1 MAFLSQSFAV
11 DELPQGSGGNFEPL
25 PAGWYQATVTGAEL
39 KKTKAGTGEYIA
51 IRYDIL
57 GPTHQGRVIF
67 GNLNIANP
75 NQEAE
80 KIGRQQLRKLMV
92 AIGLNSV
99 SDTDQLI
106 NGNLSIKLDVKHD
119 EQYGDKNEVRGF
131 KASAGG
137 SAAPKAAAVPSFAA
151 PAAAPAA
158 PATAKAAP
166 PWLKKK

>member
-25 PAGWYQATVTGAEL
+25 PAGWYQATITSAEL

-57 GPTHQGRVIF
+57 GPTHQGRVVF

-75 NQEAE
+75 NQKAE
-80 KIGRQQLRKLMV
+80 EIGRQQLRELMV
-92 AIGLNSV
+92 SIGLNSV

-106 NGNLSIKLDVKHD
+106 GLTSRVTSNTAT
-119 EQYGDKNEVRGF
+119 RTRC
-131 KASAGG
+131 AG
-137 SAAPKAAAVPSFAA
+137 SSLPAVDLLRRRLLLLCPRS
-151 PAAAPAA
+151 PRLLLHRL
-158 PATAKAAP
+158 P
-166 PWLKKK
+166 PPLPRLHRPG

>member
-25 PAGWYQATVTGAEL
+25 PAGWYQATITSAEL

-57 GPTHQGRVIF
+57 GPTHQGRVVF

-75 NQEAE
+75 NQKAE
-80 KIGRQQLRKLMV
+80 EIGRQQLRELMV

-106 NGNLSIKLDVKHD
+106 GGSLSIKLDIKSD

-131 KASAGG
+131 KAAGGG
-137 SAAPKAAAVPSFAA
+137 SAAPKVAAVPSFAA
-151 PAAAPAA
+151 AHATAPAA
-158 PATAKAAP
+158 PAVAKAAP
-166 PWLKKK
+166 PWAKK